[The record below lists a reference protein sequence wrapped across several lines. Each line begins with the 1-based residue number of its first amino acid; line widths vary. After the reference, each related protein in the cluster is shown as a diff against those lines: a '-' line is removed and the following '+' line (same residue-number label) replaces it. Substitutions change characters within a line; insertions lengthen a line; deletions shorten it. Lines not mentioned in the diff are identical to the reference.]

1 MDDEID
7 TLSSAQTDF
16 DQTRRPVRADQH
28 RQIIQSEHSD
38 RVLISVKHVLISN
51 TLFSG
56 ALEDDRIHDINLS

>member
-28 RQIIQSEHSD
+28 RQIVQSEYSD

-51 TLFSG
+51 TMSSG
-56 ALEDDRIHDINLS
+56 AVEDDRIHDINLS